1 MSILRSIARNSHL
14 PLNGFP
20 RHTIVPEW
28 NLHSK
33 LQASV
38 SLPFITAD
46 ASGPLHLDTTITR
59 AKFEA
64 LIAEL
69 IERSIEPCKKAL
81 ADAKLSVKDID
92 EVILVGGSTRI
103 PLVQKRVEEFF
114 GKTPNKSV
122 NPDIFLPSG
131 TA

>member
-1 MSILRSIARNSHL
+1 
-14 PLNGFP
+14 
-20 RHTIVPEW
+20 
-28 NLHSK
+28 
-33 LQASV
+33 
-38 SLPFITAD
+38 LPFITAD